1 MTSRTSSN
9 SIPGPFPEE
18 FVREL
23 TRHQPRLRALI
34 GCLLFDHK
42 DIDDV
47 CQNTNVVL
55 LSKIAD
61 FQPNTDFWAWSSQIA
76 RYQVLAHA
84 KRLGRDRLVFSG
96 DLLTTLA
103 VDMAERGTSID
114 CRREALDAC
123 LGKLSAPQRQ
133 LLELRYGTSNSIS
146 DIAVSL
152 GRSPG
157 VIRQTLYRIREGLLA
172 CISRHLAMD
181 AAP

>member
-1 MTSRTSSN
+1 MTSSTSAN

-23 TRHQPRLRALI
+23 TRHQPRLRSLV

-42 DIDDV
+42 DVDDV

-55 LSKIAD
+55 LAKVAEFRPGS
-61 FQPNTDFWAWSSQIA
+61 DFWAWASQIA

-96 DLLTTLA
+96 DLLATLA
-103 VDMAERGTSID
+103 VDMAERGASID
-114 CRREALDAC
+114 RRREALDAC
-123 LGKLSAPQRQ
+123 LGKLSAPQRR
-133 LLELRYGTSNSIS
+133 LLELRYGTSSS
-146 DIAVSL
+146 VTEIATSL

-157 VIRQTLYRIREGLLA
+157 VIRQTLYRIREALLA
-172 CISRHLAMD
+172 CISRQLAMD
-181 AAP
+181 AVP

>member
-1 MTSRTSSN
+1 MTSKAPAN
-9 SIPGPFPEE
+9 SIPGPFPED

-23 TRHQPRLRALI
+23 TRLQPRLRALV

-61 FQPNTDFWAWSSQIA
+61 FQPGTDFWAWASRIA

-84 KRLGRDRLVFSG
+84 KRLGRDRVVFSD
-96 DLLTTLA
+96 DLLATLA
-103 VDMAERGTSID
+103 ADAASRGGVID
-114 CRREALDAC
+114 RRREALDVC
-123 LGKLSAPQRQ
+123 LSKLSAPQRR
-133 LLELRYGTSNSIS
+133 LLELRYGTSSS
-146 DIAVSL
+146 VTEIATTL

-157 VIRQTLYRIREGLLA
+157 VIRQTLYRVREGLLA
-172 CISRHLAMD
+172 CISRHLALD